1 MNRNPIYNLKA
12 VLKDTGL
19 KPDVL
24 RAWERRYGLP
34 NPERTE
40 GGHRL
45 YSEYDVAILKWLIQR
60 QGEGLSISH
69 AVKKLQ
75 EELSSGLD
83 PLNVNLVSS
92 YENPNAAFENQGEN
106 SLAALRNAWLKACFS
121 YNEVQAEGYLN
132 QAFALYS
139 VETVC
144 LKVLQQGIA
153 EVGYSWLGGEATVQQ
168 EHYASAMALRRL
180 NSLMLATPAPNRP
193 HTILICCPS
202 DEWHAFTPLLIA
214 LFLRRKGFNVIYLG
228 PNVPSNRFQETI
240 DQIKPSLVILSAQQL
255 TSAAALHKL
264 SLTLQECNAS
274 VCYGGR
280 IFNIQPNLREYIAGE
295 FLGESIEIALAN
307 VERLVSTAHTIFIH
321 RRPSEE
327 QLDTLEHF
335 LKNRHR
341 IDAIISVNIRSVS
354 QISYENLDIANRF
367 MGDNLVASL
376 ELGSLSYLYGEI
388 EWLRVLLKNQKL
400 PENIIPDYF
409 RMYSSA
415 VEETMREHGQIIRHW
430 IETQVLN
437 Q

>member
-1 MNRNPIYNLKA
+1 
-12 VLKDTGL
+12 
-19 KPDVL
+19 
-24 RAWERRYGLP
+24 
-34 NPERTE
+34 
-40 GGHRL
+40 
-45 YSEYDVAILKWLIQR
+45 
-60 QGEGLSISH
+60 
-69 AVKKLQ
+69 
-75 EELSSGLD
+75 
-83 PLNVNLVSS
+83 
-92 YENPNAAFENQGEN
+92 
-106 SLAALRNAWLKACFS
+106 
-121 YNEVQAEGYLN
+121 
-132 QAFALYS
+132 
-139 VETVC
+139 
-144 LKVLQQGIA
+144 
-153 EVGYSWLGGEATVQQ
+153 
-168 EHYASAMALRRL
+168 
-180 NSLMLATPAPNRP
+180 
-193 HTILICCPS
+193 
-202 DEWHAFTPLLIA
+202 
-214 LFLRRKGFNVIYLG
+214 LRRKGFNVIYLG